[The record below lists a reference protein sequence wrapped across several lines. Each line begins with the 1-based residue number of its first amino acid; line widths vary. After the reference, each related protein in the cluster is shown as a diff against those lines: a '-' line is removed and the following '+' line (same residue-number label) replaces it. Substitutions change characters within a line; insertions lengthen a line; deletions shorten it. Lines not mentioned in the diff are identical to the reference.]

1 MPDVS
6 RSATNTGIVQRAQ
19 GLLEVRALTEKMTQ
33 NRDEFYVSN
42 VTSSIWRALLLSFSF
57 AFSVAL
63 MFVPSASYVYY
74 AVNIYVQVCHTVRGR
89 GYIYVVR
96 FQTQFEP
103 SCLLP

>member
-42 VTSSIWRALLLSFSF
+42 VTSSIWRALLLS
-57 AFSVAL
+57 
-63 MFVPSASYVYY
+63 
-74 AVNIYVQVCHTVRGR
+74 
-89 GYIYVVR
+89 
-96 FQTQFEP
+96 
-103 SCLLP
+103 